1 MKNTMSK
8 NIFQFILLSVLIV
21 FAFWFALKDDMKEV
35 LINVRHVSIFWLIIV
50 LAMGVLYY
58 ALQGYMLYTIGK
70 KYKHDLTFLDGLEN
84 AYCAAFFNGVTP
96 LGGGQVA
103 QAYVFHKKHVSYRDI
118 ASILWKDF
126 FVYQSVVVLFALVL
140 LLVFMPFC
148 FEMFPQWIW
157 LVYLGLI
164 IDASVIVIL
173 WTMSHFP
180 ALYAK
185 ISSIFVNLLHR
196 MHIVKNKNAT
206 LEKWNYQVHYF
217 ADEVKSL
224 KKDKKL
230 LIKGILIN
238 IFRQVIYYSI
248 PFFVGIGLGIPLDM
262 GDFILVLLLS
272 CCIHMLNALTP
283 LPGDTGWTESVF
295 IIIFGF
301 VFQRVYAS
309 SIMILWRMATYYIH
323 IMIGGITF
331 LVVKSRKKQIEGTSS
346 TNV

>member
-1 MKNTMSK
+1 
-8 NIFQFILLSVLIV
+8 
-21 FAFWFALKDDMKEV
+21 
-35 LINVRHVSIFWLIIV
+35 
-50 LAMGVLYY
+50 
-58 ALQGYMLYTIGK
+58 
-70 KYKHDLTFLDGLEN
+70 
-84 AYCAAFFNGVTP
+84 
-96 LGGGQVA
+96 
-103 QAYVFHKKHVSYRDI
+103 
-118 ASILWKDF
+118 
-126 FVYQSVVVLFALVL
+126 
-140 LLVFMPFC
+140 
-148 FEMFPQWIW
+148 
-157 LVYLGLI
+157 
-164 IDASVIVIL
+164 
-173 WTMSHFP
+173 
-180 ALYAK
+180 
-185 ISSIFVNLLHR
+185 IFVNLLHR

-331 LVVKSRKKQIEGTSS
+331 LVVKEASRGY
-346 TNV
+346 